1 MPDVKSQRLEYVQQ
15 TKESL
20 LAAAETLFVR
30 EGFRATSIDAVGA
43 AARFTK
49 GAVYRHFA
57 DKEALFLAVFERV
70 EVDIAQQLAARAEAC
85 AGPTEAALAALQRF
99 LELATETRFRRI
111 VLEEGPVALGWRRWR
126 ELDHQYTALLL
137 ERLLG
142 DLADAGK
149 IAPTSVGMLARLC
162 CALAGE
168 AAFQVAEADD
178 PDRARADA
186 LATIGAMLGGLA
198 AADPGSRG

>member
-15 TKESL
+15 TKESI
-20 LAAAETLFVR
+20 LAAAEALFVS

-57 DKEALFLAVFERV
+57 DKETLFRAVFEHV
-70 EVDIAQQLAARAEAC
+70 ETDAVQQVTARAEAC
-85 AGPTEAALAALQRF
+85 ESPSDAARAALEGF

-126 ELDHQYTALLL
+126 ELDHQYTARLL
-137 ERLLG
+137 ERLLD
-142 DLADAGK
+142 DLVDAGE
-149 IAPTSVGMLARLC
+149 IAPTSVSLLARLC

-168 AAFQVAEADD
+168 AAIQVAEADD
-178 PDRARADA
+178 PDQARADA
-186 LATIGAMLGGLA
+186 LATIGAMLAGLRSG
-198 AADPGSRG
+198 D

>member
-1 MPDVKSQRLEYVQQ
+1 MPDVKPQRLEYVQQ
-15 TKESL
+15 TRESI
-20 LAAAETLFVR
+20 LAAAEALFVR

-57 DKEALFLAVFERV
+57 DKEALFRAVFERV
-70 EVDIAQQLAARAEAC
+70 ETDAVQQVTARAQAC
-85 AGPTEAALAALQRF
+85 ETPSAAALAALQRF
-99 LELATETRFRRI
+99 LEDDPAEPR
-111 VLEEGPVALGWRRWR
+111 LEEGPVALGWRRWR

-137 ERLLG
+137 ERLL
-142 DLADAGK
+142 DDVVDAGE
-149 IAPTSVGMLARLC
+149 IAPTSVSLLARLC

-168 AAFQVAEADD
+168 AAIQVAEADD

-186 LATIGAMLGGLA
+186 LATIGAMLAGLRR
-198 AADPGSRG
+198 D